1 MVDPLFSLL
10 LQRFGDDAH
19 GPEVA
24 GPCAAWWAAVREV
37 RQLRQMC
44 AHPERWR
51 SYQLAHE
58 LNSGIFGD
66 LEHFAELFLAVSG
79 DDRLVADATWF
90 MDSGRKVLVV
100 GPDLWWLL
108 MISRCLGLIP
118 LAVLEKLRRLK
129 IRTFGASVAAST
141 LELLASLG
149 AEDISCLD
157 AGLIDPTN
165 IPRLPMADVFSIG
178 QPKAQAL
185 VERLSRRNPYGRFQ
199 AGVGRAVS
207 TVAERLSADDVLV
220 DEFISDAELIV
231 EVIDDIQMKS
241 YIQTVA
247 LKKRPG
253 VPILFIADLGN
264 QPVVNV
270 VRATQ
275 DGEVEFPFGR
285 VWTEDERRI
294 LDEVIQD
301 HTLIPQAAYLMVK
314 ESLPVEHQLQFQL
327 NVHGAMPFWSQTPIA
342 SRLSAGLAAKAVIT
356 LLDSCT
362 ADAPES

>member
-199 AGVGRAVS
+199 AGVGRAVP
-207 TVAERLSADDVLV
+207 TVQAAWAAGQYQHVADVPTNNLDTAWMRTNTIEQPWYLIDDGTVQPKVKIARSSSVGDVFV
-220 DEFISDAELIV
+220 QGPNYHIADMIGFV
-231 EVIDDIQMKS
+231 EV
-241 YIQTVA
+241 TG
-247 LKKRPG
+247 LK
-253 VPILFIADLGN
+253 
-264 QPVVNV
+264 
-270 VRATQ
+270 
-275 DGEVEFPFGR
+275 
-285 VWTEDERRI
+285 
-294 LDEVIQD
+294 
-301 HTLIPQAAYLMVK
+301 
-314 ESLPVEHQLQFQL
+314 
-327 NVHGAMPFWSQTPIA
+327 
-342 SRLSAGLAAKAVIT
+342 LSGK
-356 LLDSCT
+356 
-362 ADAPES
+362 